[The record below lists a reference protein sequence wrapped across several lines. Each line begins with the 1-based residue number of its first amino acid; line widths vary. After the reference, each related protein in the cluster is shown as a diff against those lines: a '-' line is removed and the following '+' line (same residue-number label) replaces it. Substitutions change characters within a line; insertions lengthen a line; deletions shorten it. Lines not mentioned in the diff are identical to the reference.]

1 VCSRRLVVAAA
12 RRAPPPR
19 VSRCVER
26 NSYVRDQLD
35 RGRRSSSA
43 YRAPLRVS
51 RRPTASLVVFVVIS
65 DGCSRG
71 QRQRQRWRRHDDRWC
86 PVRVPCA
93 SRRKAHATHTH
104 IARIP
109 ARTRV
114 RRAEARNRLGPV
126 LEVVTRGRLAMR
138 SRGSVP

>member
-1 VCSRRLVVAAA
+1 MCSRRLVVAAA

-35 RGRRSSSA
+35 RGRRPSSA

-51 RRPTASLVVFVVIS
+51 RRPTASLVAFVIIPGGRS
-65 DGCSRG
+65 TTI
-71 QRQRQRWRRHDDRWC
+71 RRPLVPCTC
-86 PVRVPCA
+86 PVCEPA
-93 SRRKAHATHTH
+93 ESARKRT
-104 IARIP
+104 RIP
-109 ARTRV
+109 ARYTRV
-114 RRAEARNRLGPV
+114 RRTGARNRPGPV
-126 LEVVTRGRLAMR
+126 LDVVPRGRLAMH